1 MPLRLKL
8 TPPPLPPP
16 LPPHPRRLH
25 PLPRTPPLHDHHQST
40 LLSLA
45 TSPFHTTHT
54 TLTCGPHTT
63 RAQGHRPSA
72 IDHHYHHDLSSPSPS
87 PQPKPRPVTRP
98 QLPANPPPKRGLWAT
113 SPLTSYNTRTRSRPP
128 HRSNIRLTPN
138 PQHSDTMASSSTP
151 DSANTS
157 RPKGIHVATST
168 RKEPVEPLRRPPN
181 PYTEA
186 LCNVAI
192 TLIEHSWHQL
202 HHSLTDH
209 TESHFV
215 YYRYVDNRFTA
226 FNRTFLKHLAIQT
239 LIHPDFYSNPME
251 LEPVGDMHLLG
262 FDVDLHQRTISYI
275 PPDAPWK
282 IRDHAS
288 AGSARLQL
296 SGLHSRAH
304 LIRKYTYPS
313 SAVERALAQL
323 ADLYVQKGHDL
334 RSCRQALQK
343 SLRINPLCFLAV
355 FPNLPVQSAPN
366 AALCVC
372 VCQRL
377 FPRISHSISR
387 PSSTRQLHDTSSL
400 GFTSTHQGS
409 GGHS

>member
-1 MPLRLKL
+1 
-8 TPPPLPPP
+8 
-16 LPPHPRRLH
+16 
-25 PLPRTPPLHDHHQST
+25 
-40 LLSLA
+40 
-45 TSPFHTTHT
+45 
-54 TLTCGPHTT
+54 
-63 RAQGHRPSA
+63 
-72 IDHHYHHDLSSPSPS
+72 
-87 PQPKPRPVTRP
+87 
-98 QLPANPPPKRGLWAT
+98 
-113 SPLTSYNTRTRSRPP
+113 
-128 HRSNIRLTPN
+128 
-138 PQHSDTMASSSTP
+138 MASSSTP

-355 FPNLPVQSAPN
+355 FPILPVQSAPN

-372 VCQRL
+372 VCVNACFQGFQLLPTIL
-377 FPRISHSISR
+377 FF
-387 PSSTRQLHDTSSL
+387 RQLCEFLRSVLLQCSRGAVGILEVTAQRRHFKFAVICNLDAD
-400 GFTSTHQGS
+400 STYLL
-409 GGHS
+409 